1 VKLLQATSFVE
12 EMVAIN
18 ALNPKHFDAFWGS
31 AMQFPLSGIQSKIGV
46 LVGRGEATQ
55 LVVANEKRNRL
66 HVHVMWG
73 DADDVVPFQPS
84 YNRWK
89 QQFLADGLRTAKT
102 EVRGDVRVEIVDQ
115 GPSGSLVKFT
125 VIDRLKHAFMIE
137 QPTVV
142 LPLIAE
148 FIQNIDSCGASA
160 PRIDESSASAI

>member
-1 VKLLQATSFVE
+1 VLAGRDAA
-12 EMVAIN
+12 AIT
-18 ALNPKHFDAFWGS
+18 G
-31 AMQFPLSGIQSKIGV
+31 
-46 LVGRGEATQ
+46 GEATQ
-55 LVVANEKRNRL
+55 LVVASEKRNGL